1 MIETFDTY
9 YSVLP
14 QNQELCVETIPYHR
28 QLLTAIRNQDI
39 KGIEDAYNNILEL
52 DSKIVDYYDK

>member
-1 MIETFDTY
+1 M
-9 YSVLP
+9 
-14 QNQELCVETIPYHR
+14 ETIPYHR